1 MVCGT
6 AAGPARSPL
15 DCHPHATLMHDDLT
29 PDLYRPTIRRGLR
42 AIIGTGVLLGLT
54 AAVARGEAPSPSD
67 ATAARLEAA
76 AARLEAAADRLQSA
90 GGTSSAAA
98 EPKPPFPPATPWAV
112 VRVNKKVGDAV
123 VRIDVA
129 QEVFVQG
136 KRTLRRGIGSGVI
149 IDDAG
154 HVLTNFHVA
163 GRSAELYVTLASK
176 ERIGAKL
183 VGDDHWTDLAVV
195 QMNMDEVKKKNV
207 TFSFAPLGDS
217 KALLTGQDVMAIGT
231 PFGLNRTTTLGQ
243 VSNNE
248 RTFYPE
254 RMTIDMTREEDLETG
269 DFSNWIQMDT
279 PINPGNSGGPL
290 VDLNGF
296 VVGINTRGG
305 GQNLNFAIPIDTA
318 KPVIAAIL
326 KSAGPNK
333 KGRVDRSDLGI
344 DFKPLQD
351 LETFYNVDIDKGVL
365 VNGVDQLGA
374 ANKAGLKSQDIL
386 MSVNGRPTNCRFP
399 EEIAAVRQMIAELP
413 IGSMVDLAL
422 RRGKQDLHLSAKT
435 LKLQSVFG
443 EQKELKVWG
452 LSVREVTRAYASD
465 AQLDDDSG
473 VAIQTL
479 TEGHPAAEAELQP
492 GDVIH
497 TLDGK
502 PVPDLD
508 EFLRLYKESVAKREP
523 KVGLDIHRGHADE
536 FKVMT
541 VTYDATTGGDAR
553 ADAATPPS
561 TQNSN

>member
-1 MVCGT
+1 MND
-6 AAGPARSPL
+6 SI
-15 DCHPHATLMHDDLT
+15 
-29 PDLYRPTIRRGLR
+29 PDRYRPTARRDLR
-42 AIIGTGVLLGLT
+42 AILAGCIVIGL
-54 AAVARGEAPSPSD
+54 AAVSARADGPSTD
-67 ATAARLEAA
+67 ATTARLEAATARLEAA
-76 AARLEAAADRLQSA
+76 ANRLETAGAGHSTVAMAD
-90 GGTSSAAA
+90 
-98 EPKPPFPPATPWAV
+98 EKPPFPPATPWAV
-112 VRVNKKVGDAV
+112 VRVNKRVGDAV

-129 QEVFVQG
+129 QEIYVDG

-176 ERIGAKL
+176 ERIGATL

-195 QMNMDEVKKKNV
+195 QINMGEVKRKGV
-207 TFSFAPLGDS
+207 TLSWAPLGES
-217 KALLTGQDVMAIGT
+217 RTLLTGQDVMAIGT

-254 RMTIDMTREEDLETG
+254 RMTIDMTREENLETG
-269 DFSNWIQMDT
+269 DFSNWVQMDT

-290 VDLNGF
+290 VDMNGF

-326 KSAGPNK
+326 KSATADK

-351 LETFYNVDIDKGVL
+351 LETFYDVDIDKGVL
-365 VNGVDQLGA
+365 VNSVDPLGA
-374 ANKAGLKSQDIL
+374 ANKAGLRSQDIL
-386 MSVNGRPTNCRFP
+386 MSVNGQPTNCRFP
-399 EEIAAVRQMIAELP
+399 EEIAPVRLMIANLP
-413 IGSMVDLAL
+413 IGSTVDLEF
-422 RRGKQDLHLSAKT
+422 RRGKKTLHAAART

-452 LSVREVTRAYASD
+452 MSVREVTRAYASD
-465 AQLDDDSG
+465 AQLDDDTG
-473 VAIQTL
+473 VAIETL
-479 TEGHPAAEAELQP
+479 TDGHPAAEADLQR
-492 GDVIH
+492 DDIIH
-497 TLDGK
+497 AVDGK

-508 EFLRLYKESVAKREP
+508 EFLRLYKQSVATRAA
-523 KVGLDIHRGHADE
+523 KVGLDIRRGHGDE

-541 VTYDATTGGDAR
+541 VTYDAAAGGDEK

-561 TQNSN
+561 TQTAN

>member
-1 MVCGT
+1 
-6 AAGPARSPL
+6 
-15 DCHPHATLMHDDLT
+15 MHDPT
-29 PDLYRPTIRRGLR
+29 REQHRPTVRRGLR
-42 AIIGTGVLLGLT
+42 AIVAACLLLGPT
-54 AAVARGEAPSPSD
+54 AALAETPPSSD
-67 ATAARLEAA
+67 AATV
-76 AARLEAAADRLQSA
+76 ARLEAAADRLERAADRLQQSSGSPTA
-90 GGTSSAAA
+90 TSDR
-98 EPKPPFPPATPWAV
+98 KPPFPPATPWAV
-112 VRVNKKVGDAV
+112 VDVNKKVGDAV

-129 QEVFVQG
+129 QEVYVQG

-149 IDDAG
+149 IDDLG

-195 QMNMDEVKKKNV
+195 QMNMDEIHKKHV
-207 TFSFAPLGDS
+207 TFTFAPLGDS
-217 KALLTGQDVMAIGT
+217 KPVMVGQDVMAIGT

-254 RMTIDMTREEDLETG
+254 RMVIDMTREENLETG
-269 DFSNWIQMDT
+269 DFSNWLQMDT

-290 VDLNGF
+290 VDLNGY
-296 VVGINTRGG
+296 VIGINTRGG

-326 KSAGPNK
+326 ASATPDK

-351 LETFYNVDIDKGVL
+351 LETFYNVDIDRGVL
-365 VNGVDQLGA
+365 VNSVDPLGA
-374 ANKAGLKSQDIL
+374 AAKAGLKSQDIL
-386 MSVNGRPTNCRFP
+386 MSVNGKPTNCRFP
-399 EEIAAVRQMIAELP
+399 EEIAPVRQMIAELP
-413 IGSMVDLAL
+413 IGSTVDLDV
-422 RRGKQDLHLSAKT
+422 RRGKQTLHLSAKT

-452 LSVREVTRAYASD
+452 MSVREVTRAYASD
-465 AQLDDDSG
+465 NQLDDDSG
-473 VAIQTL
+473 VLIETL
-479 TEGHPAAEAELQP
+479 TDGHPAAEAELQG

-497 TLDGK
+497 AVDGK
-502 PVPDLD
+502 PVTDLD
-508 EFLRLYKESVAKREP
+508 EFLRLYKLSIAKHAG
-523 KVGLDIHRGHADE
+523 KVGLDLRRGHADE

-541 VTYDATTGGDAR
+541 VTYDSTTGEDEK
-553 ADAATPPS
+553 ADAAVPPS
-561 TQNSN
+561 TQNAN